1 MNEIIMLFSE
11 RKEVLLGDIEEIE
24 KKYLHSL
31 GNVALLLLS
40 INILLHTKKFKNIS
54 YPESIPLSR
63 ISGLV
68 ANLNKRCQ
76 SVYFLFL

>member
-40 INILLHTKKFKNIS
+40 INILLHTKK
-54 YPESIPLSR
+54 
-63 ISGLV
+63 V
-68 ANLNKRCQ
+68 
-76 SVYFLFL
+76 

>member
-1 MNEIIMLFSE
+1 MLFSE
-11 RKEVLLGDIEEIE
+11 RQEVLLGDIEEIE